1 MAIDITSEL
10 RQDAVSCF
18 FEFLRRVR
26 VDPDLLLCEDSHIER
41 RKLEDAVGI
50 LLEADDIRREFDV
63 SPLPIHEALGR
74 SLKEAEEL
82 LEKMHNVATALR
94 RLHEAEVVF
103 AEYRMWLE
111 EVQETLQHWEH
122 YEENEIEKAIRYGAR
137 LERQQAQYETCARE
151 ISQIVEELH
160 RSQYWASAEHEVE
173 EKLRLVAAVEE
184 DLFSDIAPGERRD
197 RMDVDQGVACMRGI
211 LDELRE
217 LRTRLLGRSAKEKDA
232 FESTLS
238 WAREVLGVRVDATWD
253 EVRKARRKLA
263 LLYHRDRDRSRG
275 FEGDDERMKKINVAY
290 ELLEKAFKEATAYV

>member
-217 LRTRLLGRSAKEKDA
+217 LRTRLLGRSAKEKLLVLILMLSS
-232 FESTLS
+232 FTPKKTESAPDSIAALS
-238 WAREVLGVRVDATWD
+238 EIQSPAGAISSGF
-253 EVRKARRKLA
+253 LA
-263 LLYHRDRDRSRG
+263 LIIFVFFKLFFVLILAISTIFLYW
-275 FEGDDERMKKINVAY
+275 Y
-290 ELLEKAFKEATAYV
+290 